1 MGDPSTADSIRLY
14 NVSPL
19 FNAHKIKT
27 PLLVL
32 QGANDPRVL
41 QVESD
46 EIVASARKNSV
57 PVEYVLFPDEGHGF
71 VKKENQMKAARV
83 TLEFLE
89 KHLKQAAYQKAEKK
103 TF

>member
-1 MGDPSTADSIRLY
+1 
-14 NVSPL
+14 
-19 FNAHKIKT
+19 
-27 PLLVL
+27 
-32 QGANDPRVL
+32 
-41 QVESD
+41 
-46 EIVASARKNSV
+46 
-57 PVEYVLFPDEGHGF
+57 LFPDEGHGF

>member
-1 MGDPSTADSIRLY
+1 
-14 NVSPL
+14 
-19 FNAHKIKT
+19 
-27 PLLVL
+27 L
-32 QGANDPRVL
+32 QGSNDPRVL

-46 EIVASARKNSV
+46 EIVAGARKNGT

-71 VKKENQMKAARV
+71 VKKENQMKAARL

-89 KHLKQAAYQKAEKK
+89 KYLSGNTPTTDSKK